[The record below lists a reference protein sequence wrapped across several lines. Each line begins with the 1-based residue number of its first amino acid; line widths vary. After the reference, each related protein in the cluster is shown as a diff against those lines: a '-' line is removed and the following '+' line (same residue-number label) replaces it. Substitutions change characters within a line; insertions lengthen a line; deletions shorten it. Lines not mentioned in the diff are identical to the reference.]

1 MWSNLQV
8 IKHYHIYTSAVFK
21 NYSDLIVVDL
31 QLKGSNWGSF
41 FMTRLVLV
49 LQFSLKRSKSIATS
63 STGMLVSLVSLQF
76 VKSWDE
82 SAPVEHESIKAA
94 KIGVGEKSRK
104 RIITEDHLRQKF
116 PHPCSFHFSPSS
128 SFSSF
133 LLINSFYSNFYWL
146 ESELDDAQNSTFFCL
161 DWSIF
166 RLLFFFSIEKCFSW
180 RKKYSV

>member
-1 MWSNLQV
+1 
-8 IKHYHIYTSAVFK
+8 
-21 NYSDLIVVDL
+21 
-31 QLKGSNWGSF
+31 
-41 FMTRLVLV
+41 MTRLVLV

-63 STGMLVSLVSLQF
+63 STGKLVNLVSYNL
-76 VKSWDE
+76 
-82 SAPVEHESIKAA
+82 AKAETNLPQWNTKA
-94 KIGVGEKSRK
+94 SKQQKLGLGKKSRK
-104 RIITEDHLRQKF
+104 RIISEDHLRQKF

-166 RLLFFFSIEKCFSW
+166 RLLFFFSIEKCFSCQT
-180 RKKYSV
+180 KYSV